1 MLSGLHGNG
10 VGVEPA
16 ESKTKELLAS
26 VHTAPTGSHMKSVSQ
41 RFIPADKGRS
51 SQTRL
56 VSGVRLLQ
64 SPSEWTEDTE
74 EGLSPPESP
83 GPGDFA
89 LRPLERPLPF
99 EDFAPPANKGDQA
112 PI

>member
-1 MLSGLHGNG
+1 MISGLHGNG
-10 VGVEPA
+10 VGVE
-16 ESKTKELLAS
+16 
-26 VHTAPTGSHMKSVSQ
+26 
-41 RFIPADKGRS
+41 PADKGRS

-99 EDFAPPANKGDQA
+99 EDFAPPCDKESSTRPSADKPELSGVAALDGERSSD
-112 PI
+112 